1 MRIIFRTRPLRF
13 LFLKN
18 WYGIRKGE
26 MWVYYPEETYGFMVD
41 AGIVT
46 FGYAV

>member
-1 MRIIFRTRPLRF
+1 MRIIFRTRPLKF

-18 WYGIRKGE
+18 WYGIRKGD
-26 MWVYYPEETYGFMVD
+26 MWVYYPETYAFMVD